1 MIFNRFNCADIKKYF
16 QDSYMKFPS
25 MGDEV
30 FYVHSVSDKGL
41 KGACQDKGEGA
52 EWIYSFDKG
61 DTEIDFIFPKKSY
74 FIHEN
79 CAYFL
84 HRIPAKQYSRGINNS
99 NTAILKLVCEE
110 FVSCDVDLTLLN
122 AYTSKPLFKGFDM
135 ASSGQSYAVS
145 SRIAVCATGK
155 IYVDKIRVGS
165 VVKEKGLVCINQ
177 EVFLPEIEALLKEH
191 CSEGVTMV
199 YHKTTQRTA
208 KPRKTL
214 PTFLEP
220 LGTPLVIL
228 AAPNSDAWF
237 TITDAMQSAAPPPSF
252 STYEETINVNCT

>member
-1 MIFNRFNCADIKKYF
+1 MIFNRSNCADIKKYF

-30 FYVHSVSDKGL
+30 FYVHGVTEKGL
-41 KGACQDKGEGA
+41 RGTCQDKGDGA
-52 EWIYSFDKG
+52 EWVYSFDKG

-74 FIHEN
+74 FMYEN

-99 NTAILKLVCEE
+99 NTAILKLVCDE
-110 FVSCDVDLTLLN
+110 FISCDVDLTLLN

-155 IYVDKIRVGS
+155 IYVDKIRVGT
-165 VVKEKGLVCINQ
+165 VIKEKGLICINQ
-177 EVFLPEIEALLKEH
+177 EVFLPEIEGLLKEH

-208 KPRKTL
+208 KPRK
-214 PTFLEP
+214 
-220 LGTPLVIL
+220 
-228 AAPNSDAWF
+228 
-237 TITDAMQSAAPPPSF
+237 APPPTLDSLLASLSMPPMPSLTDYVEPLSF
-252 STYEETINVNCT
+252 SSYQETVNG